1 MTELIERI
9 GASTFLQVSIE
20 GWNELILLLLIL
32 IMTIGAR
39 QEKTDELM
47 KRVKIPLTHELILFF
62 TATFVYNLCN
72 IVDIC
77 FGGMPTDYSHN
88 CISIGV
94 FCYYSAGEF
103 QTLLFLYVIK
113 KYVADK
119 LDSLW
124 VKRSVFTFGLLQIP
138 NIILL
143 LITPFTGFLYY
154 IDANNDYVRRSG
166 YWLWQII
173 TILTFVFIA
182 VVIIA
187 KWKSI
192 SGMLKRIVVTAAVFP
207 LAALVTSPFLPDM
220 SLNNIMV
227 AITALIMF
235 VIYEKNKTEITIRYG
250 YELEK
255 AKTELAESRLE
266 LEEAKNQTLLAQIQ
280 PHFINNSLMALR
292 SRCSDHPEIYESLTN
307 FSRYLRSNFEALGE
321 KRLIL
326 FEQEMCNIEAYLAL
340 EQENFGDRLRVEY
353 DIDCDDFLIPV
364 LSVQPLVENAV
375 RHGVATYE
383 KGGTVY
389 INAHRSD
396 GKIIIEVIDEGFG
409 RNNITKQQEKR
420 KGIGIENVRARLHSL
435 SNGELEIISGEHG
448 TTARITI
455 ADVQSMGGKQ

>member
-39 QEKTDELM
+39 QEKTDELL

-77 FGGMPTDYSHN
+77 FGGMPTDYSHY

-94 FCYYSAGEF
+94 FFYYASGEF

-138 NIILL
+138 NILLL
-143 LITPFTGFLYY
+143 LITPYTGFLYY
-154 IDANNDYVRRSG
+154 INANNDYVRQSG

-173 TILTFVFIA
+173 TIITFVFIA

-192 SGMLKRIVVTAAVFP
+192 SGMLKRIAVTAVVFP
-207 LAALVTSPFLPDM
+207 MAALVTSPFLPGI

-227 AITALIMF
+227 AVTALIMF

-255 AKTELAESRLE
+255 AKTELAESRFE

-292 SRCSDHPEIYESLTN
+292 SRC
-307 FSRYLRSNFEALGE
+307 
-321 KRLIL
+321 
-326 FEQEMCNIEAYLAL
+326 
-340 EQENFGDRLRVEY
+340 
-353 DIDCDDFLIPV
+353 
-364 LSVQPLVENAV
+364 
-375 RHGVATYE
+375 
-383 KGGTVY
+383 
-389 INAHRSD
+389 
-396 GKIIIEVIDEGFG
+396 
-409 RNNITKQQEKR
+409 
-420 KGIGIENVRARLHSL
+420 
-435 SNGELEIISGEHG
+435 
-448 TTARITI
+448 
-455 ADVQSMGGKQ
+455 